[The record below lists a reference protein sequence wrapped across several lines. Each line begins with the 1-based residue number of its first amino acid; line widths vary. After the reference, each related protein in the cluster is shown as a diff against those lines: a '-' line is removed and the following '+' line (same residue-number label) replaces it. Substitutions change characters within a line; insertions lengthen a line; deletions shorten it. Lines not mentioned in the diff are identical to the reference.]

1 MTLRFSPARG
11 AGALSMYAMTRGPA
25 GAAATIAAGTGTSLA
40 AGATP
45 TVTNSGSSSAAT
57 FDFGIPRGADA
68 GIKWLYD
75 SSTSMADPGS
85 GEIRFNHAMLSSV
98 TAIAV
103 SATGSG
109 SDVSDF
115 VATWDNSTNTTK
127 ANIVIREEAGSVAAV
142 FSLSAVTDNTD
153 WLQLTVAYVSGS
165 LSLTAADPLYLVP
178 LLVGDKGIDGALSGS
193 VGTDDG
199 GIPRADGAGG
209 TTLQSSLVAIDDS
222 GNLVPKTTDVGGLGT
237 TLLNWADLFLDSGAV
252 VNFDSGDV
260 TITHAANVLAFAG
273 GTYTFAGA
281 ITPAAND
288 GSALGAS
295 GTAWSDG
302 FFASGAVL
310 NFNAGNYTITHS
322 AGELAFSGIVT
333 LPNTG
338 LHILD
343 TNASHDLIIAAGSD
357 LTADHT
363 LTITTGDADR
373 TFTLTANSSIG
384 GTAAVVAG
392 NQTITGGFNVTATDA
407 GTKSTGTF
415 TPVPATNNFQ
425 YAVNGGAHTLAPPG
439 NDCTMVIQYTNNG
452 SAGAITTS
460 GFTKVTGDA
469 FTTTNG
475 HDFLCFITR
484 CNAFSHLHVTA
495 LQ

>member
-1 MTLRFSPARG
+1 L
-11 AGALSMYAMTRGPA
+11 
-25 GAAATIAAGTGTSLA
+25 
-40 AGATP
+40 
-45 TVTNSGSSSAAT
+45 
-57 FDFGIPRGADA
+57 
-68 GIKWLYD
+68 
-75 SSTSMADPGS
+75 
-85 GEIRFNHAMLSSV
+85 V

-115 VATWDNSTNTTK
+115 VATWDNSTNTAK
-127 ANIVIREEAGSVAAV
+127 ANLVIREEAGSVAAV

-165 LSLTAADPLYLVP
+165 LSLTAADPLYVVP
-178 LLVGDKGIDGALSGS
+178 LLTGDKGIDGALAGS

-199 GIPRADGAGG
+199 GIPRADGTGG

-222 GNLVPKTTDVGGLGT
+222 GNVVPKTTDVGGLGT
-237 TLLNWADLFLDSGAV
+237 SLLNWADLFLDSGAV
-252 VNFDSGDV
+252 INFDSGDV
-260 TITHAANVLAFAG
+260 TLTHSANVLAFAG

-281 ITPAAND
+281 VTPAAND
-288 GSALGAS
+288 GSALGAAATS
-295 GTAWSDG
+295 WSDL
-302 FFASGAVL
+302 FLASGAVV
-310 NFNAGNYTITHS
+310 NFANSNYTITHAS
-322 AGELAFSGIVT
+322 GDLAFSGIVT
-333 LPNTG
+333 LPNSG

-343 TNASHDLIIAAGSD
+343 TNASHDLIIAVGSN
-357 LTADHT
+357 LSADRT
-363 LTITTGDADR
+363 LTFTTGDANR
-373 TFTLTANSSIG
+373 TLTLTADSSVG
-384 GTAAVVAG
+384 GTAAVISG
-392 NQTITGGFNVTATDA
+392 NQTVTGGFNVTSTDA
-407 GTKSTGTF
+407 GTKSSGTF

-439 NDCTMVIQYTNNG
+439 NDCTMVIQYTNNA

-460 GFTKVTGDA
+460 GFTKVTGDS